1 MVPGSQDNACE
12 NFHKV
17 YEAILDQG
25 NQKKCYLVQL
35 MVTFCRGFVSQL
47 AMIW

>member
-1 MVPGSQDNACE
+1 MVPESQDNACE

-25 NQKKCYLVQL
+25 NQKKRYLGKV
-35 MVTFCRGFVSQL
+35 MVTFCRGFLGQL